1 MAAVP
6 FRAVGIPIALHLAT
20 GIHHRRPARMVKSST
35 EVARLER
42 AAQIAEDGVAAVL
55 AMLVPGVTE
64 REAVMV
70 QVEDAL
76 VPLAP
81 ASFRLP

>member
-1 MAAVP
+1 
-6 FRAVGIPIALHLAT
+6 
-20 GIHHRRPARMVKSST
+20 MVKSST